1 MGRWSRVA
9 GNGQEAFR
17 WKQATGMIGL
27 GVLPGGAVSVANA
40 VNADGSVVVGDGDSA
55 NGSGHF
61 VERRPPACRPFKT
74 F

>member
-1 MGRWSRVA
+1 MAVLRSIANGSVVA
-9 GNGQEAFR
+9 GSGQGPNGQEAFR

-55 NGSGHF
+55 NGF
-61 VERRPPACRPFKT
+61 RAFR
-74 F
+74 